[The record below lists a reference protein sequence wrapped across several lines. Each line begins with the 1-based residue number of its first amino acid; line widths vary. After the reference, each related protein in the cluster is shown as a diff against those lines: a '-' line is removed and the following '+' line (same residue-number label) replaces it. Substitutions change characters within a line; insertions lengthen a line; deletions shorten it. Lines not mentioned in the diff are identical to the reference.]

1 MTRPQSLSQTD
12 DQYLRQRAE
21 AVVSESAAAF
31 FAGTAPPTPLAFRE
45 LLHELQVHQIE
56 LEMQNAALRES
67 HSALELTQARY
78 FDLYELAPV
87 GYLTLELTGKVLEA
101 NLKATDMLGVQRNQ
115 LLRRPLQAFIEREDQ
130 DNFYLLCNRLR
141 YCGGALASNFRIKH
155 ANGNVLWVHAM
166 ISQSKEQGN
175 ASGGVLR
182 MAFNDITEQHLASE
196 RRRVTDAAL
205 KAISQGVLIAGTDR
219 RILWCNPSF
228 EAISGYC
235 EAEILGR
242 DCSFMD
248 GTLSSPEVSLLID
261 MALRHEREFA
271 GEILNYRKD
280 GSSFWNAITISP
292 VRDESG
298 QLSHF
303 VSITR
308 DVTSEKS
315 YQAKLDHMAYFDVLT
330 GLPNRLLKADRL
342 NQAMIQARRT
352 GHGLAL
358 VYIDLDGF
366 NAINNAHGHDTGDQV
381 LVAVANQMHATL
393 REGDTLARIGG
404 DEFVAILLEVSEHT
418 ACAPM
423 LERLLAAASQPVELD
438 DLSLQL
444 SASLGVTFY
453 PQDKPIEADQL
464 LRQAD
469 QAMYHAKLTG
479 KGSYRVFDARQ
490 AAHSRSDQ
498 EKLQRIHQA
507 FTDREFLLYYQP
519 KVNMRSGALVGL
531 EALIRWQLPSK
542 GVVSPAEF
550 LPLIEDSPLAIQ
562 IGEWVMDTTLNQM
575 VAWKRAGFQ
584 LPVSV
589 NLGAYQMQQTDF
601 VSRFSAMLTRHPEV
615 NPADFELE
623 ILETSALQDAVD
635 AGQVIDACRRL
646 GVRFALDDF
655 GTGYSS
661 LSYLKRLKVDTLKID
676 QAFVRDML
684 DNPDDLLILKGIIGL
699 ASAFGYEV
707 IAEGVETTEQG
718 NLLMQIGCNFA
729 QGYVVAKPMPADEVM
744 NWSRQWAT
752 NRLWSSADQPVCPNG
767 YER

>member
-1 MTRPQSLSQTD
+1 
-12 DQYLRQRAE
+12 
-21 AVVSESAAAF
+21 
-31 FAGTAPPTPLAFRE
+31 
-45 LLHELQVHQIE
+45 
-56 LEMQNAALRES
+56 
-67 HSALELTQARY
+67 
-78 FDLYELAPV
+78 
-87 GYLTLELTGKVLEA
+87 
-101 NLKATDMLGVQRNQ
+101 
-115 LLRRPLQAFIEREDQ
+115 
-130 DNFYLLCNRLR
+130 
-141 YCGGALASNFRIKH
+141 
-155 ANGNVLWVHAM
+155 
-166 ISQSKEQGN
+166 
-175 ASGGVLR
+175 
-182 MAFNDITEQHLASE
+182 
-196 RRRVTDAAL
+196 
-205 KAISQGVLIAGTDR
+205 
-219 RILWCNPSF
+219 
-228 EAISGYC
+228 
-235 EAEILGR
+235 
-242 DCSFMD
+242 
-248 GTLSSPEVSLLID
+248 
-261 MALRHEREFA
+261 
-271 GEILNYRKD
+271 
-280 GSSFWNAITISP
+280 
-292 VRDESG
+292 
-298 QLSHF
+298 
-303 VSITR
+303 
-308 DVTSEKS
+308 
-315 YQAKLDHMAYFDVLT
+315 
-330 GLPNRLLKADRL
+330 
-342 NQAMIQARRT
+342 
-352 GHGLAL
+352 
-358 VYIDLDGF
+358 
-366 NAINNAHGHDTGDQV
+366 
-381 LVAVANQMHATL
+381 
-393 REGDTLARIGG
+393 
-404 DEFVAILLEVSEHT
+404 
-418 ACAPM
+418 
-423 LERLLAAASQPVELD
+423 
-438 DLSLQL
+438 
-444 SASLGVTFY
+444 
-453 PQDKPIEADQL
+453 
-464 LRQAD
+464 
-469 QAMYHAKLTG
+469 MYHAKLTG